1 MFQQT
6 IGILM
11 GTDCAPLLSDFFL
24 QFYETDFR
32 QSLHKNKDRKLAQ
45 SFTSSF
51 RYIYT
56 VLSLNT
62 YRFGDYL
69 HLIYPNE
76 LEVKDTADAQKF
88 ASYLDLHLESTTED
102 D

>member
-24 QFYETDFR
+24 QFYETDLSFR

-56 VLSLNT
+56 VLSLNNI
-62 YRFGDYL
+62 DSVIICISSIQMNL
-69 HLIYPNE
+69 
-76 LEVKDTADAQKF
+76 K
-88 ASYLDLHLESTTED
+88 
-102 D
+102 